1 MSLSKLE
8 QFIFEKMSETK
19 LPGLSAAVIERDCI
33 VWSRGFGFRH
43 LESGLPATPRTL
55 CAIAS
60 ITKSFTAIAIM
71 QLAEQGKLSV
81 DDPVDSHV
89 PVKISL
95 GDEPVRISHLMSHSS
110 GLPALAYAESMIR
123 GAVGAGEHWLPV
135 ASYEDLITFMA
146 DAADWAVAR
155 PGERWF
161 YLNEGYV
168 LLGYVIER
176 CSGLSYE
183 EYVKTHILEP
193 LGMTRS
199 FFDKE
204 TVENDEDTATPYIV
218 THDGERKPSTYPYG
232 SITSDG
238 GLVSNVADLARYVS
252 MFLGSGEYRG
262 ARVLSRESLG
272 AMQAPQVLEG
282 WEGPFGDLA
291 YGYGLG
297 ITPDFLGHKLVGHSG
312 SLLVATAYM
321 GFIPE
326 KHVGIALLANG
337 TGYPLSQLG
346 KYGLAILIGEDPEKL
361 PFVRSE
367 RALKELEGTYETY
380 RGTMKLRVKRAG
392 DFLNVERADKYTKD
406 VGILV
411 PDVIGEKTRL
421 FYLLSGGY
429 KLPVEFSVHERDV
442 DLLYERYRLKR
453 IGPLP

>member
-1 MSLSKLE
+1 
-8 QFIFEKMSETK
+8 
-19 LPGLSAAVIERDCI
+19 V
-33 VWSRGFGFRH
+33 
-43 LESGLPATPRTL
+43 
-55 CAIAS
+55 
-60 ITKSFTAIAIM
+60 
-71 QLAEQGKLSV
+71 
-81 DDPVDSHV
+81 
-89 PVKISL
+89 
-95 GDEPVRISHLMSHSS
+95 
-110 GLPALAYAESMIR
+110 IR

-135 ASYEDLITFMA
+135 ASYDDLITFMA
-146 DAADWAVAR
+146 GAGEWAVAK

-168 LLGYVIER
+168 LLGYIIEK

-183 EYVKTHILEP
+183 EYVKTCILEP

-199 FFDKE
+199 FFDKD
-204 TVENDEDTATPYIV
+204 TVEKDQDTATPYIV
-218 THDGERKPSTYPYG
+218 TQNGERKPSTYPYG

-238 GLVSNVADLARYVS
+238 GLISNVVDLARYVS
-252 MFLGSGEYRG
+252 MFLGSGEYHGGRL
-262 ARVLSRESLG
+262 LSRESLV
-272 AMQAPQVLEG
+272 AMEAPQVLEG

-346 KYGLAILIGEDPEKL
+346 MYGLAILVGEDPEKL
-361 PFVRSE
+361 PFVQNE

-380 RGTMKLRVKRAG
+380 KGTMKLRVKRSG

-429 KLPVEFSVHERDV
+429 KLPVEFSVHEGDV
-442 DLLYERYRLKR
+442 DLLYERYRLKKT
-453 IGPLP
+453 GSLP